1 MYDLSQCYYFS
12 NLVSKVS
19 QLLDTL
25 LSSSLCMGNSENEF
39 LQLPSVRKG
48 LLEDHSSKLLLIIYY
63 SINNTTLY
71 FTETNTVAVV
81 DSRRTG
87 VASIIHVQCRVLLK
101 PSSIS
106 ICCESCTQLWKS
118 LASLATRAARGPHLS
133 KPIPV
138 ATLLTLP

>member
-87 VASIIHVQCRVLLK
+87 VASIIHCTMSRSSQAIQYLDLL
-101 PSSIS
+101 
-106 ICCESCTQLWKS
+106 
-118 LASLATRAARGPHLS
+118 
-133 KPIPV
+133 
-138 ATLLTLP
+138 